1 MKIRKSEMQRAY
13 EEGSLSFKDKSLLKF
28 LVEHRYIPRDYDYLS
43 RTAYSGI
50 IFKISKVDVSKVNL
64 VLIYD
69 NLRISCYAVETKDY
83 VDIGQLKIER
93 SNRLSTELPLGYK
106 KLFDQSFFYYLNEVE
121 ADLKMREFIKS
132 NFKDHVDD
140 DFYLDSE
147 RYAKGEDYVN
157 YAVC

>member
-1 MKIRKSEMQRAY
+1 MRIKKNEIRRAY
-13 EEGSLSFKDKSLLKF
+13 EEGSLVFKDNSLLKF
-28 LVEHRYIPRDYDYLS
+28 LVEHRYIPRDYDYLN

-50 IFKISKVDVSKVNL
+50 IFKISKANSPKVNL

-69 NLRISCYAVETKDY
+69 NLRISCYATETKDF

-93 SNRLSTELPLGYK
+93 SSRLSTELPLGYK
-106 KLFDQSFFYYLNEVE
+106 KLFDQSFFYYLNEIE
-121 ADLKMREFIKS
+121 ADLKTKEFIKS
-132 NFKDHVDD
+132 NFKDNVDN

-147 RYAKGEDYVN
+147 RYAKGSDYVN